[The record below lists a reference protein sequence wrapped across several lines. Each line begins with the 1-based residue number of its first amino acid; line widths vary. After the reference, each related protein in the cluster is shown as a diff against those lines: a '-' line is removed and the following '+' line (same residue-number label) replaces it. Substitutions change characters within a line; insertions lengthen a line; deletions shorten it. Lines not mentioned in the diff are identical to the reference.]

1 MKRLEQP
8 HGLNFMACACFAP
21 FFFFFFHQ
29 AFLSDSACMF
39 YKTCIFLLLCVSDR
53 VVMDFFSQ
61 CHTAVATW
69 S

>member
-21 FFFFFFHQ
+21 FFFFHQ
-29 AFLSDSACMF
+29 TFLSDSACMF

-53 VVMDFFSQ
+53 LVMDFF
-61 CHTAVATW
+61 HNATLL
-69 S
+69 